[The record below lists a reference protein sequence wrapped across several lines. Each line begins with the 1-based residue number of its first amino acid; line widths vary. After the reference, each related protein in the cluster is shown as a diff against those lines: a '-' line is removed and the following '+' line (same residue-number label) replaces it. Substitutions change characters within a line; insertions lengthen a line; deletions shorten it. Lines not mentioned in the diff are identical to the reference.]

1 MRSGDRCTA
10 SSRFRRAGLARDC
23 WSGPGRLD
31 AAVTRTCRAY
41 GRFAAR
47 YLRGDARR
55 AAKTRSIR
63 NCRRIH
69 SPFASG
75 EFRNIGDR
83 GALLWGTG
91 FDFRSGEYLARDRS
105 RSCRLRCARR
115 SCRCHAVNRAL
126 AVHLAG
132 RTKSDAGECTE
143 LLSPPV
149 RNQPRCRFAACD
161 FAGAMKITIVL
172 GAFLPVPPVM
182 GGAIEKS
189 WFALAQEFVS
199 RNHDVTII
207 SRALPQFA
215 SYEIVDGVRHIRV
228 RGSDI
233 PRSLLWL
240 KILDLFYSLRV
251 RRVLPSAD
259 ILVTNT
265 FWLPLL
271 VRDSSPGKIYVHVGR
286 YPKGQMRLYGRAARL
301 QTPSSDVADA
311 VKREAPSSAYKVIA
325 IPYPHPQIISAEA
338 PLPLEKRAKIVLYV
352 GRVHPEKGVH
362 SLVEAFTRLRRSNFA
377 DWKLIIV
384 GSTDSKEGGGGED
397 YFLQLQQ
404 SAAVARD
411 RIVFR
416 GPIFDAA
423 ALEEEFRAA
432 RIFAYPSLAARGETF
447 GLAPLE
453 AMTHGCAVLTSD
465 LPSFRDFI
473 LPNETG
479 FVFERGAPDPAD
491 SLVVAFRDAL
501 SDPIR
506 LERIAKAGQ
515 LKSEKFSRARV
526 ADKFLADFESLT
538 RDGQRTNC

>member
-1 MRSGDRCTA
+1 
-10 SSRFRRAGLARDC
+10 
-23 WSGPGRLD
+23 
-31 AAVTRTCRAY
+31 
-41 GRFAAR
+41 
-47 YLRGDARR
+47 
-55 AAKTRSIR
+55 
-63 NCRRIH
+63 
-69 SPFASG
+69 
-75 EFRNIGDR
+75 
-83 GALLWGTG
+83 
-91 FDFRSGEYLARDRS
+91 
-105 RSCRLRCARR
+105 
-115 SCRCHAVNRAL
+115 
-126 AVHLAG
+126 
-132 RTKSDAGECTE
+132 
-143 LLSPPV
+143 
-149 RNQPRCRFAACD
+149 
-161 FAGAMKITIVL
+161 MKITIVL

-215 SYEIVDGVRHIRV
+215 RYEIVDGVRHIRV
-228 RGSDI
+228 RGFYT

-251 RRVLPSAD
+251 RRILPAAD

-301 QTPSSDVADA
+301 QAPSSDAADA
-311 VKREAPSSAYKVIA
+311 VKHEAPSAAQKVTA
-325 IPYPHPQIISAEA
+325 IPYPRPQIISAEA
-338 PLPLEKRAKIVLYV
+338 PLPLETRAKIVLYV

-397 YFLQLQQ
+397 YFRQLQQ

-432 RIFAYPSLAARGETF
+432 RIFAYPSLAAHGETF

-465 LPSFRDFI
+465 LRCFRDFI

-491 SLVVAFRDAL
+491 SLMVAFRDAL
-501 SDPIR
+501 SDPVR
-506 LERIAKAGQ
+506 LEQIARAGQ
-515 LKSEKFSRARV
+515 LKSEEFSRARV

-538 RDGQRTNC
+538 PDGQRTNC

>member
-1 MRSGDRCTA
+1 
-10 SSRFRRAGLARDC
+10 
-23 WSGPGRLD
+23 
-31 AAVTRTCRAY
+31 
-41 GRFAAR
+41 
-47 YLRGDARR
+47 
-55 AAKTRSIR
+55 
-63 NCRRIH
+63 
-69 SPFASG
+69 
-75 EFRNIGDR
+75 
-83 GALLWGTG
+83 
-91 FDFRSGEYLARDRS
+91 
-105 RSCRLRCARR
+105 
-115 SCRCHAVNRAL
+115 
-126 AVHLAG
+126 
-132 RTKSDAGECTE
+132 
-143 LLSPPV
+143 
-149 RNQPRCRFAACD
+149 
-161 FAGAMKITIVL
+161 MKITIVL

-215 SYEIVDGVRHIRV
+215 RHEIVDGIRHIRV
-228 RGSDI
+228 RGFDT

-240 KILDLFYSLRV
+240 KILDLFYSVRV
-251 RRVLPSAD
+251 RRVLPAAD

-301 QTPSSDVADA
+301 QAPSSDVADA
-311 VKREAPSSAYKVIA
+311 VKHEAPSAAQKVTA
-325 IPYPHPQIISAEA
+325 IPYPRPQIISAEA
-338 PLPLEKRAKIVLYV
+338 PLPLETRAKIVLYV

-397 YFLQLQQ
+397 YFRQLQQ

-411 RIVFR
+411 RIVLR

-432 RIFAYPSLAARGETF
+432 RIFAYPSLAAHGETF

-465 LPSFRDFI
+465 LRCFRDFI

-479 FVFERGAPDPAD
+479 FVFERGAPDSAD
-491 SLVVAFRDAL
+491 SLMVAFRDAL

-506 LERIAKAGQ
+506 LEQIARAGQ
-515 LKSEKFSRARV
+515 LKSEEFSRARV

-538 RDGQRTNC
+538 PDGQRTNC